1 MPTYKNLAQQ
11 RAAEAVLRDLER
23 HEEAERKARAEA
35 ERKRAEEERRARI
48 TAEIAKMPIPE
59 EYGKDAEFAEMMR
72 RFAAEQTE
80 KLTRE
85 AAEQNASLERSR
97 KRCYA
102 SMAAVMGWQGPK
114 G

>member
-1 MPTYKNLAQQ
+1 MAATYKTLAQQ

-23 HEEAERKARAEA
+23 QV
-35 ERKRAEEERRARI
+35 ERKRAEEERRAKI
-48 TAEIAKMPIPE
+48 AAEIAKMPMPDV
-59 EYGKDAEFAEMMR
+59 YGKDAEFAEMMR
-72 RFAAEQTE
+72 RFAEEQSE

-97 KRCYA
+97 RRCYS